1 MSEPRD
7 EPASEARR
15 EGDASPNRYDQ
26 LISENQF
33 LLEKLHAEH
42 DRRARLKLEAMLAE
56 TPAIHFEL
64 DQQQRIAYVNPT
76 WSREL
81 LHPVSDVLGRPLSD
95 FVALSHQAVL
105 AAALTER
112 TREDHTDSAP
122 DICFID
128 REVVLSEHPIQVES
142 KRHHQREHAERLGAP

>member
-1 MSEPRD
+1 MNGPGDESAGGTGRD
-7 EPASEARR
+7 
-15 EGDASPNRYDQ
+15 GDASPNRYDQ

-64 DQQQRIAYVNPT
+64 DQQQRLAYVNPT

-81 LHPVSDVLGRPLSD
+81 LHPVSDGVGK
-95 FVALSHQAVL
+95 
-105 AAALTER
+105 
-112 TREDHTDSAP
+112 TREIECHGHIKSDVFSIEAT
-122 DICFID
+122 
-128 REVVLSEHPIQVES
+128 
-142 KRHHQREHAERLGAP
+142 HHSFDVFPYIAQFVDLLRWYHG